1 MKSNLLLLLL
11 LPNLIF
17 SQIDGTIN
25 GYIFDSQ
32 SQLPLFGAN
41 IVIEGTEKG
50 AISDENGFFEI
61 SKIKPQS
68 YNLTVSYIGYQSK
81 KIFNV
86 IIKSIGNKTLEI
98 YLMESNQKLDEV
110 LLFESPFKKSKETPL
125 SINTFS
131 RVEIESYPGADNDL
145 SLIHI

>member
-11 LPNLIF
+11 LPSLIF

-61 SKIKPQS
+61 SSGNILRFSLFVKPDP
-68 YNLTVSYIGYQSK
+68 Y
-81 KIFNV
+81 
-86 IIKSIGNKTLEI
+86 
-98 YLMESNQKLDEV
+98 
-110 LLFESPFKKSKETPL
+110 
-125 SINTFS
+125 
-131 RVEIESYPGADNDL
+131 
-145 SLIHI
+145 